1 MNGKISSVLLLSVA
15 LVFSSPAFAA
25 GGGRPTG
32 SKRLGEGYS
41 AGVLT
46 TALALGFGVAA
57 GLGAALAGS
66 AGGGSSTSSTTSTTS
81 STSTH

>member
-1 MNGKISSVLLLSVA
+1 MNRKVSTVLLVSVA
-15 LVFSSPAFAA
+15 LAFASPAFAA
-25 GGGRPTG
+25 SGGRPTG

-41 AGVLT
+41 AGFLT
-46 TALALGFGVAA
+46 TALVLGFGLAA

-66 AGGGSSTSSTTSTTS
+66 AGGGSPTSTTP